1 MVKAKTLFA
10 SSEQLSQ
17 NPYSTSE
24 LPRLVLRK
32 DFENRNSPYLRWE
45 QRYQQILLKTEVFE
59 KCHYQIHLQGS
70 KAWNIPFWGF
80 GQKPRTRAQAA

>member
-70 KAWNIPFWGF
+70 KA
-80 GQKPRTRAQAA
+80 